1 MIGVLFAALSALG
14 FGAGQ
19 FFTQVG
25 LRGGRVTA
33 LQGLLINLLAANATL
48 LIALLA
54 VWSRDQVPTNPAGLA
69 YFVGA
74 GLLAPLAGR
83 GLNIAAIGRIGAT
96 RTASLGMSEALYAT
110 VIAWL
115 LLGQVLA
122 PLTLLGIL
130 VLVLGTVLFLNEAA
144 RSPGSLAVEGRRRR
158 FGLHAGDAAVGVGL
172 ALLSGLFFA
181 FAGIMRQLG
190 LEAIPS
196 AVLGA
201 AVGTFSALL
210 VTASDF
216 VVRGWREA
224 RFDLSLRE
232 LVPLAAAGFSASLGM
247 LFFFLALQHGGTVA
261 ASTAL
266 KNMTPLVT
274 FLLARAFLARWER
287 LSWRLAF
294 LVALVVA
301 GAALIAFG
309 RAGA

>member
-1 MIGVLFAALSALG
+1 MIGILFGALSALG

-25 LRGGRVTA
+25 LRTGRVTA

-48 LIALLA
+48 LLALFV
-54 VWSRDQVPTNPAGLA
+54 VWSRGGVRTNAAGLA
-69 YFVGA
+69 FFVGA

-96 RTASLGMSEALYAT
+96 RTASLGMGEALYAAA
-110 VIAWL
+110 IAWL
-115 LLGQVLA
+115 VLGQTLSA
-122 PLTLLGIL
+122 LTLLGIL
-130 VLVLGTVLFLNEAA
+130 VLVVGTVLFLNEAA
-144 RSPGSLAVEGRRRR
+144 RTHSRPATEGRRRRR
-158 FGLHAGDAAVGVGL
+158 FGLHGSDAAVGVSL

-181 FAGIMRQLG
+181 VAGVLRQLG
-190 LEAIPS
+190 LDEIPS

-210 VTASDF
+210 VTSADF
-216 VVRGWREA
+216 VLRGRREA

-232 LVPLAAAGFSASLGM
+232 LLPLAAAGLAASLGM
-247 LFFFLALQHGGTVA
+247 LFFFLALQSGASVA

-274 FLLARAFLARWER
+274 FVLARAFLSRWES

-294 LVALVVA
+294 LVSLVVA
-301 GAALIAFG
+301 GAVLIALG
-309 RAGA
+309 RV